1 MDGAPSVHQGRDE
14 VFIGGRWRPAVSGQR
29 IDVVDPATELVIG
42 QVPAGGPQDVDEA
55 VAAARAALPAWAA
68 TPPERRAAVL
78 SAARDLMA
86 ARREDV
92 AATVGA
98 ELGAPPPF
106 AAAVHTDLPTAVMGS
121 YAALAADRPFEER
134 IGNSR
139 VLHEPVGV
147 VGAITPWNYPLHQ
160 IVAKVAPALAA
171 GCTVVLKPA
180 EDTPLVAQLFAGIL
194 DEAGLPAG
202 VFNLVTGLGPVAGQ
216 ALAEHPGVDLVSFT
230 GSTAVGRQIGAAA
243 GGAVK
248 RVALELGGKS
258 ANVILPGA
266 DLAKAVN
273 VGVANV
279 FANSGQTCSAWTRML
294 VDDAR
299 YDEAVELATAAAA
312 KYRPGDRIGPL
323 VNAKQRERV
332 RGYIRSGIEEGAR
345 VAAGGPEEPEGIPTG
360 YYVRPTVFADVRP
373 EMTIAQEEI
382 FGPVVVLIRYRDEE
396 DALRIANGTV
406 YGLAG
411 AVWAADEDT
420 AVAFARRMDTG
431 QVDINGGR
439 FNPLAPFGGYKQ
451 SGVGRELGP
460 HGLSEYLQTKSLQF

>member
-1 MDGAPSVHQGRDE
+1 MKPHDGMYIDGD
-14 VFIGGRWRPAVSGQR
+14 WRPAAGSGT
-29 IDVVDPATELVIG
+29 IDVVNPADEQVFAT
-42 QVPAGGPQDVDEA
+42 VPAGTADDVDAA
-55 VAAARAALPAWAA
+55 VRAARAAFRGWAA
-68 TPPERRAAVL
+68 TPPAERAARIAALRDVL
-78 SAARDLMA
+78 AARSEEIA
-86 ARREDV
+86 E
-92 AATVGA
+92 TVTA
-98 ELGAPPPF
+98 ELGAPLAF
-106 AAAVHTDLPTAVMGS
+106 SRAVHAGLPVAVAGS
-121 YAALAADRPFEER
+121 YAELAATHPFEER
-134 IGNSR
+134 IGNST

-180 EDTPLVAQLFAGIL
+180 EDTPLVAQLFAEAVH
-194 DEAGLPAG
+194 EAGLPAG

-216 ALAEHPGVDLVSFT
+216 ALAAHEDVDLVSFT
-230 GSTAVGRQIGAAA
+230 GSTAVGRQIAATAGA
-243 GGAVK
+243 AVK

-258 ANVILPGA
+258 ANVVLPGA

-279 FANSGQTCSAWTRML
+279 MSNTGQTCSAWTRML
-294 VDDAR
+294 VHRER
-299 YDEAVELATAAAA
+299 YEEAVALAVTAAA
-312 KYRPGDRIGPL
+312 KYVPGERIGPV
-323 VNAKQRERV
+323 VNARQHERV
-332 RGYIRSGIEEGAR
+332 LGYIAKGVEEGAR
-345 VAAGGPEEPEGIPTG
+345 LVAGGTEVPRTRG
-360 YYVRPTVFADVRP
+360 YWVSPTVFADVTP

-382 FGPVVVLIRYRDEE
+382 FGPVLSILAYEDEE

-411 AVWAADEDT
+411 AVWAGDDAA

-460 HGLSEYLQTKSLQF
+460 HGLTEYLQTKSLQF